1 MKQHI
6 ENARRHLGE
15 LGAMA
20 AQTEAAERKI
30 LARAQSLLSE
40 VEGKIEEARA
50 GALTSDEGGE
60 AYTDLIEERGRLL
73 QVIANAEQA
82 LRGE

>member
-40 VEGKIEEARA
+40 VEGKIEKARA

-60 AYTDLIEERGRLL
+60 TYNDLIMERGRLQ
-73 QVIANAEQA
+73 QVIASAQQA
-82 LRGE
+82 LNVE

>member
-40 VEGKIEEARA
+40 VEGKIEKARA
-50 GALTSDEGGE
+50 SALTSDEGGE

-73 QVIANAEQA
+73 QVIATAEQA